1 MGKIQPS
8 YNYKPEDD
16 EEGAEDR
23 PAFEPE
29 DGEEEVTVQPEGEVV
44 AAPEGEEE
52 ETPETPAAPAA
63 GAEPPVTPA
72 PVAPAPA
79 APVTSAP
86 AATPET
92 PAKPED
98 EEDEFKYL
106 VFFKG
111 SVNPETGK
119 WEGEVPKDWNDLLI
133 RVVKFL
139 SPKVY
144 APKIIEE
151 IKKMTAAEKKE
162 VEDID
167 KEFDAEYDAL
177 ATEGK
182 VPKRGTKEGDEVNT
196 QISTIGAQF
205 GQTSMTKA
213 YELWSKIPKDQGGGL
228 DYKPGEK
235 KPNPSKQVSRL
246 VGSSQQTQAARK
258 PKTKIPYDKLHAARS
273 VDELVDEE

>member
-1 MGKIQPS
+1 MGKIKPN
-8 YNYKPEDD
+8 YNYKPEED
-16 EEGAEDR
+16 EEGAEDQ

-44 AAPEGEEE
+44 AAPEDEE
-52 ETPETPAAPAA
+52 ETPETPAAPVA
-63 GAEPPVTPA
+63 GEEPPVTAPAPATPA
-72 PVAPAPA
+72 PVAP
-79 APVTSAP
+79 VTSAP
-86 AATPET
+86 VTPET
-92 PAKPED
+92 PVKPED
-98 EEDEFKYL
+98 EEDEFKDL

-119 WEGEVPKDWNDLLI
+119 WEGEAPKDWNDLLI

-151 IKKMTAAEKKE
+151 IKKMTAAERKE

-167 KEFDAEYDAL
+167 KEFDTEYDVL

-213 YELWSKIPKDQGGGL
+213 FELWSKIPKDQGGGL

-235 KPNPSKQVSRL
+235 KVNPSKQVSRL
-246 VGSSQQTQAARK
+246 VGSSQQTQAAEK
-258 PKTKIPYDKLHAARS
+258 PKTKIPYDKLHSARS